1 MVNPEAGVGVAPGE
15 GVRAGA
21 GEAPSP
27 FTAAHTCSIDGEPP
41 LLVGNRNRWWS
52 SSLSPGGRRA
62 GRWRPHDGRGRA
74 PGVAGVGQTRRRRA
88 GRLGGGAMHGADAG
102 LVMRGARSPR
112 EAGERAWPVSESASP
127 RCGGRRVARVRRIK
141 RVRRVRGVRAHLA
154 RRRVGCLLWAVPRGS
169 VAVEHVVEIH
179 VVEAPRAPVLRAR
192 GSNICAT
199 HGAICYRQPPR
210 RVVVRA
216 RLAARGEGRR
226 RSEGTLRTFARAL
239 VMSSARAETPLAM
252 NAAGQARPPRPTDA
266 TRENFGRSS
275 RRRKIPSGRSSGI
288 AESAF
293 LIRPFPF
300 QNGVP
305 AIDRNQFDARFPF
318 RFHLVPVS
326 PSVSTGRDVARV
338 LRSPS
343 RPSPSPATPSHA

>member
-1 MVNPEAGVGVAPGE
+1 MAAPRRPGVAP
-15 GVRAGA
+15 
-21 GEAPSP
+21 
-27 FTAAHTCSIDGEPP
+27 
-41 LLVGNRNRWWS
+41 
-52 SSLSPGGRRA
+52 
-62 GRWRPHDGRGRA
+62 RGSR
-74 PGVAGVGQTRRRRA
+74 GVGRNPAQAR

-102 LVMRGARSPR
+102 LVVRGARSLR
-112 EAGERAWPVSESASP
+112 EAGESVGLVSEK
-127 RCGGRRVARVRRIK
+127 RVAEVRRETG
-141 RVRRVRGVRAHLA
+141 RARSAGLASATGFGGVRAHLA

-275 RRRKIPSGRSSGI
+275 RRRKIPSGPLVGNRGICISHPTLPLSKRRSRDRSKPVRRAVSLSI
-288 AESAF
+288 PP
-293 LIRPFPF
+293 RPGFT
-300 QNGVP
+300 
-305 AIDRNQFDARFPF
+305 F
-318 RFHLVPVS
+318 RFNRARRRARPTFRPVDPPPPRYS
-326 PSVSTGRDVARV
+326 LPRA
-338 LRSPS
+338 
-343 RPSPSPATPSHA
+343 

>member
-1 MVNPEAGVGVAPGE
+1 MGLVSEKRVAE
-15 GVRAGA
+15 VRR
-21 GEAPSP
+21 E
-27 FTAAHTCSIDGEPP
+27 T
-41 LLVGNRNRWWS
+41 
-52 SSLSPGGRRA
+52 
-62 GRWRPHDGRGRA
+62 GRA
-74 PGVAGVGQTRRRRA
+74 RS
-88 GRLGGGAMHGADAG
+88 AG
-102 LVMRGARSPR
+102 LA
-112 EAGERAWPVSESASP
+112 SAT
-127 RCGGRRVARVRRIK
+127 GFG
-141 RVRRVRGVRAHLA
+141 GVRAHLA

-192 GSNICAT
+192 GCNIRAT

-275 RRRKIPSGRSSGI
+275 RRQKIPSGPLVGNRGICISHPTLPLSKRRSRDRSKPVRRAVSLSI
-288 AESAF
+288 PP
-293 LIRPFPF
+293 RPGFTF
-300 QNGVP
+300 
-305 AIDRNQFDARFPF
+305 
-318 RFHLVPVS
+318 
-326 PSVSTGRDVARV
+326 VSTGRDVARV
-338 LRSPS
+338 LRFAQSTLPPPPLLPPTRVMHHFGMYS
-343 RPSPSPATPSHA
+343 KNHRSSSSSATPPTFRGVGSSNSVSVASKNGLSASNFSRG